1 MYTGDGPVFSGVL
14 CVCVCSGVSAAV
26 QSPPPPQMKKKG
38 VKDKEEV
45 LLKLEVSLDLV
56 SLSVTFHISEF
67 GSFRQLRGAFD
78 V

>member
-1 MYTGDGPVFSGVL
+1 MFSGAL
-14 CVCVCSGVSAAV
+14 CVCSGVSAAV

-56 SLSVTFHISEF
+56 SL
-67 GSFRQLRGAFD
+67 
-78 V
+78 

>member
-1 MYTGDGPVFSGVL
+1 MFTGVL
-14 CVCVCSGVSAAV
+14 CVCSGVSAAV
-26 QSPPPPQMKKKG
+26 QSPPQMKKKG

-67 GSFRQLRGAFD
+67 GCFRELRGAFD

>member
-1 MYTGDGPVFSGVL
+1 
-14 CVCVCSGVSAAV
+14 
-26 QSPPPPQMKKKG
+26 MKKKG

-56 SLSVTFHISEF
+56 SLSVTSTFLSSVVSVSCVERLMFKKNCNVHS
-67 GSFRQLRGAFD
+67 

>member
-1 MYTGDGPVFSGVL
+1 MFTGVL
-14 CVCVCSGVSAAV
+14 CVCSGVSAAV

-56 SLSVTFHISEF
+56 SLSVTVPEAVLEGVPNKVSQSWVLLI
-67 GSFRQLRGAFD
+67 Q